1 MSEIKGQLLGI
12 ILVLIV
18 FGAISVGMVSVF
30 KKTAN
35 NVADRAAESTVAAE
49 LEAQKTDEEEEGDG
63 NFSVIGSLLTY

>member
-30 KKTAN
+30 KSTAS
-35 NVADRAAESTVAAE
+35 NVADRASEVTVAAE
-49 LEAQKTDEEEEGDG
+49 LEAQKTETPSENNG
-63 NFSVIGSLLTY
+63 FILSGSLLNY

>member
-30 KKTAN
+30 KSTAS
-35 NVADRAAESTVAAE
+35 NVADRASEVTVAAE
-49 LEAQKTDEEEEGDG
+49 LEAQKTETPNENNG
-63 NFSVIGSLLTY
+63 FILSGSLLNY